1 MIYRKFLIIL
11 LAFFATLC
19 QAQEQDLSKTQ
30 KEEKEASKFKYQGDS
45 RRTFVD
51 NNSVGISGIRGGYQW
66 APRFEAGIG
75 IYSSNLFGIL
85 GSSVSKDYE
94 DTRTSTP
101 SAIFPAE
108 IGFHYGSIYGEYTII
123 ENKRLIFTANSQVGL
138 GWVDIEFEE
147 NANKDRIREGK
158 SLIEHSI
165 KADVLTLKWLR
176 LIGGVG
182 YRYLT
187 FGEQQ
192 LKDAFN
198 APIYIVGFSIDFKTL
213 FKKKNKNSN

>member
-1 MIYRKFLIIL
+1 MMKP
-11 LAFFATLC
+11 FFMLFIFC
-19 QAQEQDLSKTQ
+19 LSFSLQAQEGAPQAQ
-30 KEEKEASKFKYQGDS
+30 EEEKEKSKFRYQGDS